1 MEDTIAQGNAPE
13 ETIRVGKWCHFQI
26 LTQDG
31 PLSKKVCE
39 VTGDLLSLADK
50 LYDPRFMNE
59 LRKMFP
65 PGTVVGDRMGLMIGS
80 EFHKFLY
87 LLAVQ
92 ARQRG
97 TLEPRLKITR
107 PTNMKIDERY
117 TQRGERSA
125 AGPDFVL
132 SGVFGGED
140 IHAAWDL
147 TTIESIAG
155 HYDRDI
161 LGIRRRGRRNAFE
174 QHPIDPEIQQAPD
187 TVRFW
192 TSYIVLYY

>member
-1 MEDTIAQGNAPE
+1 ME
-13 ETIRVGKWCHFQI
+13 ETISQLFAREDMIGQGKWCHFQI

-31 PLSKKVCE
+31 PLPKKVCE

-59 LRKMFP
+59 LQKTFP
-65 PGTVVGDRMGLMIGS
+65 PGTVAGERMGAMVGS

-92 ARQRG
+92 ARQKG

-107 PTNMKIDERY
+107 PTNMKIDDRY
-117 TQRGERSA
+117 TMRGERSA

-132 SGVFGGED
+132 SGIFDGED

-147 TTIESIAG
+147 TTVESIAS

-161 LGIRRRGRRNAFE
+161 LGIRRRNGRHGNER
-174 QHPIDPEIQQAPD
+174 HPIDPEIQQAPD
-187 TVRFW
+187 TQRFW
-192 TSYIVLYY
+192 TSYIALYY